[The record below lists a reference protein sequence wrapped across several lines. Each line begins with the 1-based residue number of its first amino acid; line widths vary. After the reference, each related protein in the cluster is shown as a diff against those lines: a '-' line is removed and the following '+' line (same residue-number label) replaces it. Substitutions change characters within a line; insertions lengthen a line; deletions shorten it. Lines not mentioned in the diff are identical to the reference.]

1 MLTQIVVKV
10 YLQAAALVRISAQLV
25 AVARTLLPEVLLE
38 LDKLLIFS
46 LAEVSASLESGALLR
61 CIT

>member
-1 MLTQIVVKV
+1 MSESILHSRAV
-10 YLQAAALVRISAQLV
+10 ALEMTSAQEA
-25 AVARTLLPEVLLE
+25 AVALLPRTRLLVLLAR
-38 LDKLLIFS
+38 LLIFS